1 MVVSG
6 GVNYTRVG
14 AVAIVTDSGQTLATY
29 GGNTAMGVGV
39 KVGFTFYLNL
49 NEGGVNLRSRHFCVF
64 DKGVFT

>member
-14 AVAIVTDSGQTLATY
+14 AVDIVTDSGQTLATY

-39 KVGFTFYLNL
+39 KVGFTF
-49 NEGGVNLRSRHFCVF
+49 
-64 DKGVFT
+64 